1 MILLSYNEIGL
12 KKDNRWYF
20 EKKLIQNIRQR
31 TEHLGLKKI
40 ENLHKKFL
48 LEYTEENET
57 EALRILSKIFGIHRL
72 QQAEIFPLEGID
84 SLEAFDRLKKAAI
97 PRIEN
102 WRRAHPRQAHSF
114 RVSTKRIN
122 KNYPMFSTFFSAEL
136 GGWIVEH
143 IQDLIVDLHTP
154 DFIVNCEIHKG
165 FLLCA
170 LETVE
175 GPGGLPTGTSG
186 KALLMLSGGI
196 DSPVAGWCMA
206 KRGLTIGAVHFHTPP
221 FTSLQLLEKIKRL
234 GEVLADYQNK
244 KITIFFVNITTLM
257 QKIRQVA
264 PPEYTIIFQRRAM
277 LFLAQEIAQKFGFQA
292 LISGDNLGQVASQT
306 LENLC
311 VQDQIVQKI
320 PIFRPLIANE
330 KYHTVALA
338 RQIGSF
344 NISIEPI
351 EDCCAL
357 FVPRHPVIKAQIQ
370 TINQFEPEI
379 LTQELIDSVL
389 QAMEI
394 VKLELP

>member
-1 MILLSYNEIGL
+1 
-12 KKDNRWYF
+12 
-20 EKKLIQNIRQR
+20 
-31 TEHLGLKKI
+31 
-40 ENLHKKFL
+40 
-48 LEYTEENET
+48 
-57 EALRILSKIFGIHRL
+57 
-72 QQAEIFPLEGID
+72 
-84 SLEAFDRLKKAAI
+84 
-97 PRIEN
+97 
-102 WRRAHPRQAHSF
+102 
-114 RVSTKRIN
+114 
-122 KNYPMFSTFFSAEL
+122 
-136 GGWIVEH
+136 
-143 IQDLIVDLHTP
+143 
-154 DFIVNCEIHKG
+154 
-165 FLLCA
+165 
-170 LETVE
+170 
-175 GPGGLPTGTSG
+175 
-186 KALLMLSGGI
+186 
-196 DSPVAGWCMA
+196 MA